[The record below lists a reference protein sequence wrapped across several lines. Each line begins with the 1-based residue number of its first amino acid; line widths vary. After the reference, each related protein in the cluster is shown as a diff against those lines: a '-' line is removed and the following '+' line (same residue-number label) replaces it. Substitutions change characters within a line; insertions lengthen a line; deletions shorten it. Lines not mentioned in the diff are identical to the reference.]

1 MAAAGG
7 VGAVRELSMKKLF
20 SAVLLCVLFA
30 GISACEKT
38 PIVETAT
45 LLTSNPDAT
54 MEEISTEAT
63 EKSNTLGHFTTVISS
78 EDAPYS
84 KFFEEAFG
92 SHSIHMDTQ
101 CYTLYDIDG
110 NGTKELLLG
119 ANDGK
124 QLYEIYTI
132 QNGVAVWL
140 EEYRTRSEESLSFS
154 LFDDG
159 LIKME
164 YQGEFDSGVQYFQ
177 FENGELKFKT
187 SLYLNFMADLDINR
201 CYFRHDAGDEIKN
214 ITKEEFEQMPKE
226 VEGDGQTVELD
237 WRPLAEWGQ

>member
-7 VGAVRELSMKKLF
+7 VGEVRELSMKKLF

-63 EKSNTLGHFTTVISS
+63 EKSNTLGHSTTVISS

-132 QNGVAVWL
+132 QNGDAVCQEQFRAL
-140 EEYRTRSEESLSFS
+140 PESSLSFS
-154 LFDDG
+154 LFDNG
-159 LIKME
+159 LIKMG
-164 YQGEFDSGVQYFQ
+164 YQGEFDNGVKYFR
-177 FENGELKFKT
+177 FKNGELKFQ
-187 SLYLNFMADLDINR
+187 SLLYYDFMMYLNIH
-201 CYFRHDAGDEIKN
+201 YFRRDAGDEQERE
-214 ITKEEFEQMPKE
+214 ITKEEFEQMQKE
-226 VEGDGQTVELD
+226 IEGDSQVVELD